1 MDNSDQLG
9 DDQVLRKEQH
19 GRDTKMQDKRI
30 PYLAAGLL
38 TQAEAKVLVDDL
50 KKEFDLAVVEDLFR
64 AFRSMTVAVVES
76 RASEWELSDWA
87 SVIRHVTAALG
98 RSFEGAAERFL
109 TLRFMLTE
117 AAERAGMGASDD
129 HKRQGMMSLI
139 STLQAAPEGLSLRE
153 LEVLGDAPYAI
164 AQRLRIAL
172 ASGTVKLAGNWRERR
187 FAATG
192 QEPNVRED
200 YPPRAELVSS
210 GGL

>member
-1 MDNSDQLG
+1 VDNGHRVG
-9 DDQVLRKEQH
+9 DDQVLRKEQN
-19 GRDTKMQDKRI
+19 GRYTKMQDKRI

-64 AFRSMTVAVVES
+64 AFRSMTVAVIES
-76 RASEWELSDWA
+76 RESAMDLSDWA

-117 AAERAGMGASDD
+117 AAERADMGVSDD
-129 HKRQGMMSLI
+129 HDRPGMKALI
-139 STLQAAPEGLSLRE
+139 STLEVAPEGLNLLD
-153 LEVLGDAPYAI
+153 LEKLGDAPYAI

-172 ASGTVKLAGNWRERR
+172 ASGTVELAGNWRQRR
-187 FAATG
+187 FVATG
-192 QEPNVRED
+192 QPPKQRED
-200 YPPRAELVSS
+200 YPPRAEILP
-210 GGL
+210 